1 MQTGRINT
9 IKLIKPSNEYAEQI
23 VEYCAEFYAD
33 GGKAIFDGGDKIQ
46 GMAHIQN
53 FDNPFD
59 WIESCRLYEKYDT
72 IPNREHTTA
81 TQYLTVRESDNK
93 FIGAIQLRHEL
104 IGHELLNF
112 GGHIGYSIRPS
123 ERRKG
128 YAKEQLR
135 LCLEKA
141 REYGLDQV
149 LLCCANTNAG
159 SRQTILANGGKYES
173 TILGGESGLY
183 VERYWIQL

>member
-1 MQTGRINT
+1 MKTERINT
-9 IKLIKPSNEYAEQI
+9 IKLIKPSNEYVEQI

-33 GGKAIFDGGDKIQ
+33 GGKALSDSGGKIQ

-53 FDNPFD
+53 FDSPFG
-59 WIESCRLYEKYDT
+59 WIENCRLYEEYDT
-72 IPNREHTTA
+72 IPNKEHVTA
-81 TQYLTVRESDNK
+81 TQYLTVRESDNMLV
-93 FIGAIQLRHEL
+93 GAIQLRHQL
-104 IGHELLNF
+104 IGDELRKF
-112 GGHIGYSIRPS
+112 SGHIGYSIRPS

-149 LLCCANTNAG
+149 LLCCANTNTA

-173 TILGGESGLY
+173 TILGEESGLY
-183 VERYWIQL
+183 VERYWIRL